1 MNYRE
6 CYYLVGN
13 CLSLGNNEK
22 IDNELISTIV
32 DSNFEWDKFIL
43 TSGNHLVLPSVYLK
57 FKEFGI
63 LDQIPIEVSEHLEM
77 IYEINLKRNK
87 EILNQIKS
95 IHSLLIKKGVV
106 PIYIKGSAYLLENM
120 YNDIG
125 ERISADIDFLVS
137 DDDFLKAV
145 DLLKAD
151 GYESGK
157 PFYEDEIIIC
167 KHYPPLVK
175 EGLPVEVEIHRVPVD
190 IEFSERLNFSVIDKE
205 KKSVVQESIYFVPSE
220 KHAVILNFFHSF
232 MARDINIVSNILLR
246 NFNDLYKMSEKSDIK
261 EIYSGLKGYSQK
273 AMLYAEYMEHT
284 LGLEPEK
291 ERKSSVHRF
300 IKRADNPLM
309 SKLFFR
315 YMRVARSS
323 IARAGAI
330 YLYYLMNFFKN
341 KAVRLY
347 ILRRVIDPQWY
358 KRRISVF
365 LKGFKINGGLLSSK
379 G

>member
-1 MNYRE
+1 M
-6 CYYLVGN
+6 VGK
-13 CLSLGNNEK
+13 CLLLGNNSQK
-22 IDNELISTIV
+22 DNELISTIV

-43 TSGNHLVLPSVYLK
+43 TAANHLVLPSVYLK

-63 LDQIPIEVSEHLEM
+63 LEQIPEEVSEHLEM

-95 IHSLLIKKGVV
+95 IHSLLIEKVVV
-106 PIYIKGSAYLLENM
+106 PIYIKGSAYLLENL
-120 YNDIG
+120 YDDIS

-157 PFYEDEIIIC
+157 PFYEDEMIIC

-190 IEFSERLNFSVIDKE
+190 IEFSGRLNYSVIDKE
-205 KKSVVQESIYFVPSE
+205 KKSIVKESIYFVPSE
-220 KHAVILNFFHSF
+220 KHAVILNFFHAF
-232 MARDINIVSNILLR
+232 MARDVSITSNVLLR

-261 EIYSGLKGYSQK
+261 EIYSGLKGYSKK

-284 LGLEPEK
+284 LGLEPDK
-291 ERKSSVHRF
+291 ERKASVRRF
-300 IKRADNPLM
+300 IKRADNPLV
-309 SKLFFR
+309 SNKFFR
-315 YMRVARSS
+315 YMRIARSS
-323 IARAGAI
+323 IARAAAI
-330 YLYYLMNFFKN
+330 YIYYFLNFFKN
-341 KAVRLY
+341 KVVRIY

-358 KRRISVF
+358 KRRINVF
-365 LKGFKINGGLLSSK
+365 LRGFKINGLLSSK